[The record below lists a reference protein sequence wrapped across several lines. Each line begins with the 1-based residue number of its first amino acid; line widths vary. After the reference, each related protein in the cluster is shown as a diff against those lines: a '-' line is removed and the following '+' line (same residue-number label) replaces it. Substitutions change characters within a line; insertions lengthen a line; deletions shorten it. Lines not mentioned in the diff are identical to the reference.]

1 MRKYNVGDLYVVDI
15 EGFGYGSII
24 EPYLTIGKYSGGKKC
39 FVFDTKERIKVYSRY
54 CDLFINF
61 DEKVA
66 VKLNPLSFCL
76 KDKSIKFLTL
86 PDILYLD
93 EQLACWSVED
103 DCEPL
108 EVPENQKM
116 KSKKDDSIISNE
128 FFLEIKKV
136 MEKINPDMNEDLKE
150 EYKTKLSNIGNEYIN
165 SIIENYSSIKLNPSL
180 ELEILKKHLEK
191 LAALEDEIIKSNY
204 RSNLESELEQV
215 KLYTNN
221 NKF

>member
-15 EGFGYGSII
+15 EGFRSRSM

-54 CDLFINF
+54 CRLDIEFN
-61 DEKVA
+61 EKVA
-66 VKLNPLSFCL
+66 VKLIPLSFCL

-86 PDILYLD
+86 PDILCLD
-93 EQLACWSVED
+93 EQLICWSVED
-103 DCEPL
+103 DCELL
-108 EVPENQKM
+108 EVPESQKM
-116 KSKKDDSIISNE
+116 KSKKDDSIVSNE